1 MQEPNIDTKLN
12 EKILS
17 LKKASKFDKVKIY
30 REIVELSYKT
40 KPSILFEYFRLFL
53 DLINELI
60 SFDPNLTSDIKNDIS
75 ISFHLLFLRIRNM
88 SDIESFD
95 IYSKVYSKMKTY
107 LSNEIIIAKIAQYF
121 GYMYW
126 LKGALDKSLEYL
138 NESLAIINKIDT
150 SEIPERYTNIGYI
163 YEYKGDFTKAQEF
176 YNKGLDFAKNSNSEE
191 ALKLVYAAL
200 GRLNLCQGKYDLA
213 LEYFENDLSLYDKSK
228 RSINQVIIMNNMAMC
243 YYRKDNNDKAL
254 EILLSI
260 KNEWVKELNPELY
273 YSILENIGAAYSQKL
288 NFTEAYKFNSKVL
301 EYAKSKK
308 ILPLIISSLHS
319 VAHCNWKLHNLNPA
333 IKQLQEALKYA
344 EELGMKKKI
353 MLIKD
358 TLGKIYLQLDDFQ
371 QALNYFLSINK
382 NIDKIAEYPV
392 ALTLQ
397 ENISLCYE
405 KLGKYRQAFEAL
417 KNHNKLMKEFKISKN
432 TPDNEMNNKRI
443 ITSGKGAH
451 YLFKEGNSALSNE
464 VINKIGHPII
474 GNSKV
479 FLDAI
484 EKAILA
490 SKNKDLNVL
499 LLGESGTGKES
510 IAKIVHYLSS
520 RASNPFIE
528 VNSAVFTT
536 SLAESS
542 LFGHQKGAFTGA
554 TDNHRGFFEV
564 ANGGSLFFD
573 EIGEMPYEIQ
583 SMLLR
588 VLESKKITPIGA
600 QKHKTLDFRLI
611 CATNKNLSELIR
623 DNKFRFD
630 LFQRINTI
638 EIKIPPLRE
647 RQSDI
652 PLLIKYYL
660 NIFAKEMEITPPEIS
675 RKSLDKLCSYH
686 YPGNIRELKNII
698 QRLLLFCNNN
708 KITENDIFFPSTE
721 SQSKV
726 EVIQNLNI
734 EETEINLIKI
744 ALEKS
749 NKKITHASALLGI
762 SPYALA
768 RRIKKYGL

>member
-1 MQEPNIDTKLN
+1 MQEHNFDTNLN

-17 LKKASKFDKVKIY
+17 LKKASKLDKVKIY
-30 REIVELSYKT
+30 REIVELSYRT
-40 KPSILFEYFRLFL
+40 KPTILFEYFNYFL

-60 SFDPNLTSDIKNDIS
+60 SFDPNLTSDIKKDIS

-88 SDIESFD
+88 SDIENFD
-95 IYSKVYSKMKTY
+95 NYSKVYSRMKTL
-107 LSNEIIIAKIAQYF
+107 LSDEIINAKIAQYF
-121 GYMYW
+121 GYMFW
-126 LKGALDKSLEYL
+126 LKGALDKSLAYL
-138 NESLAIINKIDT
+138 KESLSIINKIDT
-150 SEIPERYTNIGYI
+150 LEIPERYTNIGYI
-163 YEYKGDFTKAQEF
+163 YEFKGDFPKAQEY
-176 YNKGLDFAKNSNSEE
+176 YNKGLEFAKNSNSEE

-228 RSINQVIIMNNMAMC
+228 KSINQVIIMSNIAMC
-243 YYRKDNNDKAL
+243 YYRKKNNDKAL
-254 EILLSI
+254 DILLSI

-288 NFTEAYKFNSKVL
+288 NFSEAYKFNIKVL

-319 VAHCNWKLHNLNPA
+319 VAHSNWKLNNLDLA
-333 IKQLQEALKYA
+333 IKQLEEALKYA
-344 EELGMKKKI
+344 EELGIKKKI

-358 TLGKIYLQLDDFQ
+358 TLGKIYLELDDFK
-371 QALNYFLSINK
+371 QALNYFLAINI
-382 NIDKIAEYPV
+382 NIDKIAEAPV

-397 ENISLCYE
+397 ENIALCYE
-405 KLGKYRQAFEAL
+405 KLGKYRKAFETL
-417 KNHNKLMKEFKISKN
+417 KNHNKLMKEFKN
-432 TPDNEMNNKRI
+432 TINNPDNEMKNKRI
-443 ITSGKGAH
+443 ITSGEGAL
-451 YLFKEGNSALSNE
+451 YLFKEGNSALSKE
-464 VINKIGHPII
+464 VIAKIGHPII
-474 GNSKV
+474 GNSKI
-479 FLDAI
+479 FLDTI

-528 VNSAVFTT
+528 VNSAVFTS

-554 TDNHRGFFEV
+554 TDNHRGFFEL
-564 ANGGSLFFD
+564 ANEGSLFFD
-573 EIGEMPYEIQ
+573 EIGEMPFEIQ

-588 VLESKKITPIGA
+588 VLESKKITPMGA
-600 QKHKTLDFRLI
+600 QEHKNLDFRLI
-611 CATNKNLSELIR
+611 CATNKNISELIK

-647 RQSDI
+647 RLSDI
-652 PLLIKYYL
+652 PLLIKYYFS
-660 NIFAKEMEITPPEIS
+660 NFAKEMEITPPEIS
-675 RKSLDKLCSYH
+675 RKALDKLCSYH

-708 KITENDIFFPSTE
+708 KITENDIFFPSPDE
-721 SQSKV
+721 QS
-726 EVIQNLNI
+726 EIEPIQTLNL
-734 EETEINLIKI
+734 EETEVNLIKI
-744 ALEKS
+744 ALKNS
-749 NKKITHASALLGI
+749 NNKITLASALLGI

-768 RRIKKYGL
+768 RRIKKYRL